1 MLYVAL
7 QKEYILLLRNSPML
21 LLPELAEVLVNK
33 ASTKTPSFEP
43 SLSLLHQFGH

>member
-7 QKEYILLLRNSPML
+7 QKEYILLLRNSRI